1 MGLKGA
7 KNWLALAWLYYLVLL
22 RRIIH
27 RLIVPATKSPA
38 QPPLTNGVPHKDKNH
53 SKDLWFSRPFPCL
66 VCSDD
71 ETLSLILLIP
81 SSDADCLFFFWTKH
95 HLLKTK
101 QSFEKG
107 SFLSTIMKPFPRKW
121 TSTATRLRLHWK
133 LKIRP
138 PFYYYYRVLV
148 YFQNALRNCTTT
160 HMEIIGS
167 ASAENSWHWKLQFF
181 TRRAVFCIYLGVMN
195 NARSRKK
202 RKTRIHISIL

>member
-1 MGLKGA
+1 MVYHIRTKTTQKTFDSLAPSLALYVVMMKLSAWSSWSLLLMLTVSFSFGLNTIYHRQNKALYTSEWLFISLTNRSTKGLKS
-7 KNWLALAWLYYLVLL
+7 YF
-22 RRIIH
+22 I
-27 RLIVPATKSPA
+27 T
-38 QPPLTNGVPHKDKNH
+38 
-53 SKDLWFSRPFPCL
+53 
-66 VCSDD
+66 
-71 ETLSLILLIP
+71 
-81 SSDADCLFFFWTKH
+81 
-95 HLLKTK
+95 
-101 QSFEKG
+101 EKG

-121 TSTATRLRLHWK
+121 TSTAATRLRLHWK

>member
-101 QSFEKG
+101 QSFVERFFPFNHYETISQKMNLHCNQT
-107 SFLSTIMKPFPRKW
+107 SSSLEIENPSALLLLLPSTSLFPEC
-121 TSTATRLRLHWK
+121 TS
-133 LKIRP
+133 
-138 PFYYYYRVLV
+138 
-148 YFQNALRNCTTT
+148 
-160 HMEIIGS
+160 
-167 ASAENSWHWKLQFF
+167 
-181 TRRAVFCIYLGVMN
+181 
-195 NARSRKK
+195 
-202 RKTRIHISIL
+202 